1 MSRTYTVFS
10 SCGSGVATSSHVA
23 ASIKD
28 GMAQRGLAV
37 QVRTCGVM
45 EMNGLLERVT
55 PDAIVSTTSLET
67 VKGLGDIKVF
77 PGMPLLTGIQK
88 TKLLDDLAAYL
99 TSLEE

>member
-1 MSRTYTVFS
+1 MARTYTVFS
-10 SCGSGVATSSHVA
+10 ACGSGVATSSHVA

-45 EMNGLLERVT
+45 ELTGLLDRMT

-67 VKGLGDIKVF
+67 VRGLGNVKVF

-88 TKLLDDLAAYL
+88 GKMLDDLAAYL
-99 TSLEE
+99 TSLE